1 MEKSYQE
8 FLRRRG
14 IWHVIEECKQEGKT
28 FLSVSSFVERLSQ
41 YFNANK
47 TFAEWDQPENQDI
60 DLACKRNAW
69 IAVLNEMYNARR
81 STSLAS
87 MGLLSFEYDPNAEVC
102 SDIAGEFGISDAESK
117 DFLNL
122 LVMDAV
128 YAGAILPD
136 FKLTDADRE
145 YIFFAAKQRY
155 MKAIKT
161 AEDSQRSWVTGWAA
175 RKRSNGNYYP
185 NARLARVCR
194 VSGQDEDYS
203 NEILLSYWD
212 NVFAKQRNEETTI
225 STKDFSIRLSGDS
238 KLHFYRCKKCGK
250 VTPYY
255 CKGFCSSVKCD
266 GSSEKYDPTID
277 LQNNHYANLYR
288 DTRMSPLFIKE
299 HTAQLAKDQQ
309 TIYQQGFV
317 NGKINALSCSTTFE
331 MGVDVGSLETVY
343 MRNVPPSP
351 ANYVQRAGRAGRA
364 LHSAAFVMT
373 YAKLSSHDFTFYNN
387 PQKMISGLIQAPVFE
402 IKNRKVI
409 NRHIYA
415 VALSSFLAAYLK
427 YMMGIIRR
435 YF

>member
-238 KLHFYRCKKCGK
+238 KLHFYRCKSVGK
-250 VTPYY
+250 
-255 CKGFCSSVKCD
+255 
-266 GSSEKYDPTID
+266 
-277 LQNNHYANLYR
+277 L
-288 DTRMSPLFIKE
+288 
-299 HTAQLAKDQQ
+299 
-309 TIYQQGFV
+309 
-317 NGKINALSCSTTFE
+317 
-331 MGVDVGSLETVY
+331 
-343 MRNVPPSP
+343 
-351 ANYVQRAGRAGRA
+351 
-364 LHSAAFVMT
+364 
-373 YAKLSSHDFTFYNN
+373 
-387 PQKMISGLIQAPVFE
+387 
-402 IKNRKVI
+402 
-409 NRHIYA
+409 RHIIA
-415 VALSSFLAAYLK
+415 RDFVLP
-427 YMMGIIRR
+427 
-435 YF
+435 

>member
-1 MEKSYQE
+1 M
-8 FLRRRG
+8 
-14 IWHVIEECKQEGKT
+14 
-28 FLSVSSFVERLSQ
+28 ERLSR

-102 SDIAGEFGISDAESK
+102 SDIADEFGISDAESK

-185 NARLARVCR
+185 MLV
-194 VSGQDEDYS
+194 
-203 NEILLSYWD
+203 L
-212 NVFAKQRNEETTI
+212 
-225 STKDFSIRLSGDS
+225 
-238 KLHFYRCKKCGK
+238 
-250 VTPYY
+250 
-255 CKGFCSSVKCD
+255 
-266 GSSEKYDPTID
+266 
-277 LQNNHYANLYR
+277 
-288 DTRMSPLFIKE
+288 
-299 HTAQLAKDQQ
+299 
-309 TIYQQGFV
+309 
-317 NGKINALSCSTTFE
+317 
-331 MGVDVGSLETVY
+331 
-343 MRNVPPSP
+343 
-351 ANYVQRAGRAGRA
+351 
-364 LHSAAFVMT
+364 
-373 YAKLSSHDFTFYNN
+373 
-387 PQKMISGLIQAPVFE
+387 PV
-402 IKNRKVI
+402 
-409 NRHIYA
+409 YA
-415 VALSSFLAAYLK
+415 VFLDRMRIIQTRSF
-427 YMMGIIRR
+427 
-435 YF
+435 

>member
-1 MEKSYQE
+1 M
-8 FLRRRG
+8 
-14 IWHVIEECKQEGKT
+14 
-28 FLSVSSFVERLSQ
+28 ERLSR

-102 SDIAGEFGISDAESK
+102 SDIADEFGISDAESK

-250 VTPYY
+250 V
-255 CKGFCSSVKCD
+255 
-266 GSSEKYDPTID
+266 
-277 LQNNHYANLYR
+277 LL
-288 DTRMSPLFIKE
+288 
-299 HTAQLAKDQQ
+299 
-309 TIYQQGFV
+309 
-317 NGKINALSCSTTFE
+317 
-331 MGVDVGSLETVY
+331 
-343 MRNVPPSP
+343 
-351 ANYVQRAGRAGRA
+351 
-364 LHSAAFVMT
+364 
-373 YAKLSSHDFTFYNN
+373 
-387 PQKMISGLIQAPVFE
+387 
-402 IKNRKVI
+402 
-409 NRHIYA
+409 
-415 VALSSFLAAYLK
+415 
-427 YMMGIIRR
+427 
-435 YF
+435 